1 MIAVRFASPVD
12 FCRPNGSAHNSIR
25 KTRPAR
31 PGGALTD
38 VMKTSLSLCTDTSSS
53 FAAFAYVSIG
63 LHGSRRAGSNN
74 EQTTMRTTRRLFF
87 GGIISLPA
95 GQKSRRRTDG
105 RDSFDRR
112 NLLDIARPELE
123 SQRWYGLFQFPIKIC
138 LAPSTVFLA
147 INLILQECI
156 HHTNSNS

>member
-12 FCRPNGSAHNSIR
+12 FCRPSNNNRSAHNSIR

-31 PGGALTD
+31 PEGALTD

-74 EQTTMRTTRRLFF
+74 EQTTMRTTALLRCWHYFSA
-87 GGIISLPA
+87 GGPEIS
-95 GQKSRRRTDG
+95 QTDG
-105 RDSFDRR
+105 RTDAIHLIEETYWT
-112 NLLDIARPELE
+112 LLDLNWRV
-123 SQRWYGLFQFPIKIC
+123 RGG
-138 LAPSTVFLA
+138 TVCSSFR
-147 INLILQECI
+147 
-156 HHTNSNS
+156 